1 MAQDDLETAWHDHV
15 GQLTIAQL
23 ASADDCRA
31 HLEKFQVKL
40 VSDGLCDTPL
50 CGLKD
55 MHEMIASIIR
65 DSPAL
70 DAESMAG
77 LMRIQREAFNSK
89 AVQEIVEMAKDRA
102 LQGDSSLP
110 SADGFID
117 VKELKSFRPFMQT
130 KGREHGVDVI
140 MHKLKAMGYQ
150 VKSYPHGGHPLLMSI
165 SW

>member
-1 MAQDDLETAWHDHV
+1 MAQNDLEAAWHDHV

-23 ASADDCRA
+23 ASADASRA

-50 CGLKD
+50 CGLQD

-70 DAESMAG
+70 DAKSMAG
-77 LMRIQREAFNSK
+77 LMRVQREAFNSK
-89 AVQEIVEMAKDRA
+89 AVQEIVAMVKDRA
-102 LQGDSSLP
+102 LQGHSSLP
-110 SADGFID
+110 SKGGYLQI
-117 VKELKSFRPFMQT
+117 KELKSFQPFMLT
-130 KGREHGVDVI
+130 EGNEHGCDVI
-140 MHKLKAMGYQ
+140 MNKLKTMGYQ
-150 VKSYPHGGHPLLMSI
+150 VKGVDSQLRLGYSV

>member
-50 CGLKD
+50 CGLTD

-70 DAESMAG
+70 DAKSMAG

-102 LQGDSSLP
+102 LQGHSSLP
-110 SADGFID
+110 SATGFIN
-117 VKELKSFRPFMQT
+117 VTELKSFQPFMQT
-130 KGREHGVDVI
+130 EGREHGLDVI
-140 MHKLKAMGYQ
+140 
-150 VKSYPHGGHPLLMSI
+150 
-165 SW
+165 